1 VIRALNNQFAE
12 KTAPAIGVGKNMAS
26 KTIRERTD
34 RILMTKALEAIRI
47 LSGKVSQDSA
57 KILEPLIYDLEDRIS
72 DMKEEEAYYTMTK
85 EQRDRMKL
93 AAMGNRNLWK
103 PELDPKY
110 QKCKELR
117 ASGMTVRDSCRAAG
131 LTTDQW
137 YRRQR
142 IEMYGMDRR

>member
-1 VIRALNNQFAE
+1 
-12 KTAPAIGVGKNMAS
+12 
-26 KTIRERTD
+26 
-34 RILMTKALEAIRI
+34 MTKAREALLIIGPKVGLET
-47 LSGKVSQDSA
+47 V
-57 KILEPLIYDLEDRIS
+57 KILEPLVMDLEDRI
-72 DMKEEEAYYTMTK
+72 DQMKEEEAYYTMTK

-142 IEMYGMDRR
+142 IEMYGMDRT

>member
-1 VIRALNNQFAE
+1 
-12 KTAPAIGVGKNMAS
+12 M
-26 KTIRERTD
+26 RERTD
-34 RILMTKALEAIRI
+34 RILMTKAREALLILGPKVGLET
-47 LSGKVSQDSA
+47 V
-57 KILEPLIYDLEDRIS
+57 KILEPLVMDLEDRI
-72 DMKEEEAYYTMTK
+72 DQMKEEEAYYTMTK

-117 ASGMTVRDSCRAAG
+117 TSGMTVRDSCRAAG

-142 IEMYGMDRR
+142 IEMYGMDRK

>member
-1 VIRALNNQFAE
+1 
-12 KTAPAIGVGKNMAS
+12 M
-26 KTIRERTD
+26 RERTD
-34 RILMTKALEAIRI
+34 RILMTKAREALLIIGPKVGLET
-47 LSGKVSQDSA
+47 V
-57 KILEPLIYDLEDRIS
+57 KILEPLVMDLEDRI
-72 DMKEEEAYYTMTK
+72 DQMKEEEAYYTMTK

-131 LTTDQW
+131 ITTDQW

-142 IEMYGMDRR
+142 IDMYGMDRT

>member
-1 VIRALNNQFAE
+1 M
-12 KTAPAIGVGKNMAS
+12 K
-26 KTIRERTD
+26 ERTD
-34 RILMTKALEAIRI
+34 RILMTKAREALLIIGPKVGLET
-47 LSGKVSQDSA
+47 V
-57 KILEPLIYDLEDRIS
+57 KILEPLVMDLEDRI
-72 DMKEEEAYYTMTK
+72 DQMKEEEAYYTMTK

-142 IEMYGMDRR
+142 IEMYGMDRT

>member
-1 VIRALNNQFAE
+1 
-12 KTAPAIGVGKNMAS
+12 M
-26 KTIRERTD
+26 RERTD
-34 RILMTKALEAIRI
+34 RTLMTKARDALLIIGPKVGLET
-47 LSGKVSQDSA
+47 V
-57 KILEPLIYDLEDRIS
+57 KILEPLVMDLEDRI
-72 DMKEEEAYYTMTK
+72 DQMKEEEAYYTMTK

-93 AAMGNRNLWK
+93 AAMGNKNLWK

-142 IEMYGMDRR
+142 IEMYGMDRT

>member
-1 VIRALNNQFAE
+1 M
-12 KTAPAIGVGKNMAS
+12 K
-26 KTIRERTD
+26 ERTD
-34 RILMTKALEAIRI
+34 RSLMTKAREALLIIGPKVGLET
-47 LSGKVSQDSA
+47 V
-57 KILEPLIYDLEDRIS
+57 KILEPLVMDLEDRI
-72 DMKEEEAYYTMTK
+72 DQMKEEEAYYTMTK

-142 IEMYGMDRR
+142 IEMYGMDRT